1 VRHLALWERKAE
13 LRLAKLLTRCQAAN
27 PVLLSLK
34 VQEAWFLEMD
44 ALGQERVQGAAVV
57 AVRFKEDMSPPDVAR
72 SLQKLSKAISDAA
85 EMSATAIDW
94 TESGRPDDALELIL
108 VEGSMPT

>member
-1 VRHLALWERKAE
+1 
-13 LRLAKLLTRCQAAN
+13 
-27 PVLLSLK
+27 
-34 VQEAWFLEMD
+34 
-44 ALGQERVQGAAVV
+44 
-57 AVRFKEDMSPPDVAR
+57 MSPPDVAR